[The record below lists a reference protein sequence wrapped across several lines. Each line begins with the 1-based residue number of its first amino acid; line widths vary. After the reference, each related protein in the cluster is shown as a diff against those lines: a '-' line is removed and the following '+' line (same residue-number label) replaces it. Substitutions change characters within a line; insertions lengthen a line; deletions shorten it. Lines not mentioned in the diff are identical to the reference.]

1 MNAAR
6 CVVQC
11 MLFDVNIIVRDICR
25 NRIHRFTLEVA
36 MIESSWFYV
45 ASGVSECQKEECLLQ
60 LAHSVCRKCY

>member
-1 MNAAR
+1 MSAAR
-6 CVVQC
+6 CVMQC

-45 ASGVSECQKEECLLQ
+45 ASGVSEC
-60 LAHSVCRKCY
+60 